1 MKPTREEQET
11 IICFDEA
18 CDTASV
24 FTYNRRLQ
32 LKFESLAVKHP
43 RQIIHARDSPG
54 CLVNCIRFAV
64 CISIRAPYSEERR
77 EADRQRALEAQIRP
91 PNREFR
97 F

>member
-24 FTYNRRLQ
+24 FTYNRRFQ
-32 LKFESLAVKHP
+32 LKLETLAVKHP
-43 RQIIHARDSPG
+43 EQIIHARDSPDG
-54 CLVNCIRFAV
+54 ARTFFVPKRY
-64 CISIRAPYSEERR
+64 ISIRAPYSEERR
-77 EADRQRALEAQIRP
+77 EADRKRALKAQIRP

-97 F
+97 S